1 MILYNSRASAP
12 HNAQKAAANHTKRN
26 VPASLPSV
34 VHVHSMYIY
43 SGRALP
49 KPYLGIGVS
58 LNVPHGFV
66 YNKKVNSQGFEH
78 NIYGFKYRGCIFEF
92 FNFRSDYT
100 RLSDFYETG
109 FATNKKLQ
117 NPFLSFFLSFVVF
130 YLLIIIIIKKK

>member
-12 HNAQKAAANHTKRN
+12 HNAQKATANHTKRN

-100 RLSDFYETG
+100 RLSDFYET
-109 FATNKKLQ
+109 KLIKSCRIL
-117 NPFLSFFLSFVVF
+117 FFHSFFLSSY
-130 YLLIIIIIKKK
+130 YLLLLL